1 MDFDVIVTD
10 VKKLYIVMLIYE
22 ISIFDLFWRLAI
34 QRSSQNT
41 QYIKT

>member
-1 MDFDVIVTD
+1 
-10 VKKLYIVMLIYE
+10 MLIYE

-34 QRSSQNT
+34 QRSSQNR